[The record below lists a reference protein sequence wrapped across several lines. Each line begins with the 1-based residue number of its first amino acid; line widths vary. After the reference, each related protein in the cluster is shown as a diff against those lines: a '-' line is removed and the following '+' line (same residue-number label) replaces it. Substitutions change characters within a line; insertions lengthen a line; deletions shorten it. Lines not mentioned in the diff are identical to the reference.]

1 MIVDKCPDGFFV
13 TQRGRVLAGPFP
25 TNADAWRWIDRNEGQ
40 PISKSEQR
48 GDWIFAK
55 TAGGTGL

>member
-1 MIVDKCPDGFFV
+1 MSVEKQADGFVV
-13 TQRGRVLAGPFP
+13 THRGRLLAGPFP

-40 PISKSEQR
+40 PISKAEER
-48 GDWIFAK
+48 GDWVFAK